1 MSYIGNPVLP
11 TQVVSQ
17 GMFYGNS
24 SSISGTVNLNNGLNN
39 ISSGPI
45 TMTSGI
51 MTIQPGTTWKVF

>member
-24 SSISGTVNLNNGLNN
+24 SSISGTVVLNNGLNN

-45 TMTSGI
+45 SMTSGTL
-51 MTIQPGTTWKVF
+51 TIQSGTTWKVF

>member
-24 SSISGTVNLNNGLNN
+24 SSISGTVVLNNGLNN

-45 TMTSGI
+45 SMTSGTL
-51 MTIQPGTTWKVF
+51 TIQPGTTWKVF